1 MAITEKQ
8 KSDVVA
14 FLETQAKAGGDELT
28 AENFAILVF
37 ENWDQIIDPALMANQ
52 ARDAEI
58 KRLEDA
64 AATRTQE
71 AADADVQLAGL
82 KDGSVEPAP
91 RAPTRPPE
99 PEPAPE
105 PDPED
110 PPGPGG
116 VRPEP
121 EPEPDPEDPPR

>member
-14 FLETQAKAGGDELT
+14 FLEAQARAAGDELT
-28 AENFAILVF
+28 GENFAILVF
-37 ENWDQIIDPALMANQ
+37 ENWDTIIDPALIANA

-58 KRLEDA
+58 KVLEDA

-71 AADADVQLAGL
+71 AADADAQLAGL
-82 KDGSVEPAP
+82 KDGSVEPVP
-91 RAPTRPPE
+91 RAPTRPAE

-105 PDPED
+105 PED
-110 PPGPGG
+110 PPGGG
-116 VRPEP
+116 TRPDP

>member
-14 FLETQAKAGGDELT
+14 FLEVQARAAGDELT
-28 AENFAILVF
+28 PELFPVLLF
-37 ENWDQIIDPALMANQ
+37 ENWDTVIDPRLIANA
-52 ARDAEI
+52 ARDAEVAV
-58 KRLEDA
+58 LEDA
-64 AATRTQE
+64 QATRDQD
-71 AADADVQLAGL
+71 AIDADAQIAGL

-91 RAPTRPPE
+91 RAPARPPA

-105 PDPED
+105 PED
-110 PPGPGG
+110 PPGAGAA
-116 VRPEP
+116 P

>member
-8 KSDVVA
+8 KSDVIA
-14 FLETQAKAGGDELT
+14 FLEAQAVANGDQLTPEL
-28 AENFAILVF
+28 FAILVF
-37 ENWDQIIDPALMANQ
+37 EHWDTIIDPALVANQ

-58 KRLEDA
+58 KVLEDA
-64 AATRTQE
+64 AATRAQE
-71 AADADVQLAGL
+71 QADADTKLAGL

-105 PDPED
+105 PED
-110 PPGPGG
+110 PPGGG
-116 VRPEP
+116 TRPD
-121 EPEPDPEDPPR
+121 PEPDPDPDPGDPTR

>member
-14 FLETQAKAGGDELT
+14 FLEVQARAGGDQLT
-28 AENFAILVF
+28 GENFGILVF
-37 ENWDQIIDPALMANQ
+37 EHWDTIIDPALIADA

-58 KRLEDA
+58 KVLEDA
-64 AATRTQE
+64 QRTRTQE
-71 AADADVQLAGL
+71 AADADAQLAGL

-105 PDPED
+105 PED
-110 PPGPGG
+110 PPGGG
-116 VRPEP
+116 AAP
-121 EPEPDPEDPPR
+121 EPEPDPGDPPR